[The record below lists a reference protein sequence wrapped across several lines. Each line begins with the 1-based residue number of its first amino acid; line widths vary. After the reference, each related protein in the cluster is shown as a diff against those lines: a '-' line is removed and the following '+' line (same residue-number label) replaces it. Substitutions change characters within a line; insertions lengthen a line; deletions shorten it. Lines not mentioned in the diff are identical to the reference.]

1 MLNMGAFEYVALD
14 QGGKQKKGV
23 LEGDTPR
30 QIRQQLRDKG
40 FVPVNVVEVQKKEA
54 RQGQSRRRSGRGLSA
69 TDLALITR
77 QFATLVRSGLPLEEA
92 LRAVSQQTEK
102 ERVRN
107 MLMGVRAGV
116 VEGRPLAHALGDFP
130 HVFPELYRSTVAA
143 GEQSGF
149 LDAVLERLADYTESR
164 QVLIQKISMALIYPS
179 FLVLASLGIVTAL
192 LAYVVPQVVQVFE
205 NTQQVLPL
213 ATQILMGLSAGVRDF
228 GIYIGAAA
236 IVLFAVFR
244 WSQRH
249 EGPRRRYHR
258 LLLRLPVIKR
268 LIRGLNTARFARTCS
283 ILAASGVPILDALR
297 IAGEVITN
305 LPMRESVSQAATMV
319 REGSSIS
326 GALDKSGYFPP
337 MMVHLIASGESSGN
351 LEEMLERAATS
362 QEREVETL
370 ISALMAIFEPLM
382 LLVMGAVVLF
392 IVLAILLPIFN
403 MNALVS

>member
-1 MLNMGAFEYVALD
+1 MGAFEYVALD

-30 QIRQQLRDKG
+30 QIRQQLREQG
-40 FVPVNVVEVQKKEA
+40 FVPINVVEVKRREA
-54 RQGQSRRRSGRGLSA
+54 RRGQSRLMSARGLSA

-102 ERVRN
+102 ERVRS
-107 MLMGVRAGV
+107 MLMGVRSGV
-116 VEGRPLAHALGDFP
+116 VEGRTLASALGDFP

-164 QVLIQKISMALIYPS
+164 QALIQKITMALIYPI
-179 FLVLASLGIVTAL
+179 FLVLAALGIVIAL

-205 NTQQVLPL
+205 NIAQDLPVL
-213 ATQILMGLSAGVRDF
+213 TKILIGLSAWMREWGMLA
-228 GIYIGAAA
+228 GAVLIVGFVIFRYA
-236 IVLFAVFR
+236 IKR
-244 WSQRH
+244 
-249 EGPRRRYHR
+249 EGPRRRYHK
-258 LLLRLPVIKR
+258 LLLKLPVIKR
-268 LIRGLNTARFARTCS
+268 LIRGLNTARFARTFS
-283 ILAASGVPILDALR
+283 ILAGSGVPILDALR
-297 IAGEVITN
+297 IGAEVITN
-305 LPMRESVSQAATMV
+305 LPMREAVVDAATMV

-326 GALDKSGYFPP
+326 RALEKSGYFPP
-337 MMVHLIASGESSGN
+337 MMVHLIASGESSGK
-351 LEEMLERAATS
+351 LEEMLERASNS

-370 ISALMAIFEPLM
+370 IAALMAIFEPML
-382 LLVMGAVVLF
+382 LLVMGMVVLF

-403 MNALVS
+403 LNALVG